1 MIQLFSEFM
10 HIYFWVFVIFWAFGV
25 MSAFAD
31 EDYKEALIRKTP
43 TLWGLLAWTLWVMSW
58 HY

>member
-1 MIQLFSEFM
+1 M

-31 EDYKEALIRKTP
+31 EGYKEALIRKTP
-43 TLWGLLAWTLWVMSW
+43 TLWGLLAWTLWIMSW